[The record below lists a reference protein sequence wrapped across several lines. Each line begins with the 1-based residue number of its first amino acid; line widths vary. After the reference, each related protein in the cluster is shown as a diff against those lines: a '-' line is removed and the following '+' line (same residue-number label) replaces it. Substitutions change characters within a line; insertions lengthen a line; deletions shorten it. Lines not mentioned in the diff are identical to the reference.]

1 MMNYFQS
8 QWRRNT
14 KVQDSNTLPPRYQT
28 TASASAQ
35 FMSLV
40 KPGLTYPLPIP
51 LISLQPNPK
60 PPPKPPH
67 IPHREQ
73 RIRILQRYMS
83 SSGHRGSDLRLRN
96 LQLSGHSPLPLQ
108 GVPAAKLDLVKD
120 VDREEEED
128 LGQSYQRVAPRHATG

>member
-1 MMNYFQS
+1 MISYFQP

-14 KVQDSNTLPPRYQT
+14 KSSGLQLSPSSISDNGICAT
-28 TASASAQ
+28 SAQ

-40 KPGLTYPLPIP
+40 QPGLTCPLPIP

-60 PPPKPPH
+60 PRPQPPH

-83 SSGHRGSDLRLRN
+83 SSGHRSSDLRPWN
-96 LQLSGHSPLPLQ
+96 LQLSGRSPLPLQ
-108 GVPAAKLDLVKD
+108 GVRAAKLELVKD
-120 VDREEEED
+120 VDGDEEDD
-128 LGQSYQRVAPRHATG
+128 LGQS